1 MIGLERK
8 HLSFSGS
15 SNRLQVNLFLKVAL
29 LCFSFHSFTFRQ
41 LIYFDLLITIV
52 VYKKYH
58 IRKIKFTINNK
69 NVPVCHWKSGGSCW
83 CWFLF
88 LYP

>member
-15 SNRLQVNLFLKVAL
+15 SNRLQVNSFENDFAML
-29 LCFSFHSFTFRQ
+29 LFHSFFFHQ

-58 IRKIKFTINNK
+58 KRKIKFTINHK
-69 NVPVCHWKSGGSCW
+69 SVPVCHWKPGGSCW
-83 CWFLF
+83 CRFLF